1 MKNKID
7 KVSPELQEIV
17 DELKKHPQCSYVI
30 FYEKDANKSYTYKDS
45 FFMSLVLSTLSGR
58 DITCVLKEPDE
69 HYKDKTTLYCRDIG
83 EYKTMRE

>member
-30 FYEKDANKSYTYKDS
+30 FY
-45 FFMSLVLSTLSGR
+45 
-58 DITCVLKEPDE
+58 
-69 HYKDKTTLYCRDIG
+69 
-83 EYKTMRE
+83 